1 MKNFL
6 IRISYLL
13 PILVCIVIFNFM
25 VDPARLFKAQDYE
38 RKMAD
43 AMISGS
49 AVTNLENTNFNDRAM
64 AKFMIQSLKSK
75 KDIGVLG
82 SSRVMTISSELFP
95 GKTLLNNGLS
105 SATLEDYI
113 SLYEIYREEHMLP
126 ATVIIGVDPW
136 IFNKNNGLSKWRQ
149 FDQYYY
155 SKFINSSSQHS
166 FDLKISPQDLVP
178 YEYQQLISIS
188 YFQAGIQSLLS
199 RKEHLFDKQWFTL
212 TNNKWN
218 DQTTYLPDGTRTW
231 PKNERE
237 APPLEVKKK
246 VVAENNQPNNLV
258 SFVELDQGLKQRF
271 IKLIKAMKDDG
282 IKVILFLPPY
292 HPLAYDHYVHSNNV
306 NIIKDVETFIRN
318 TARSYD
324 LTLVGSYNPNALLIP
339 EASFSDSMHLRDD
352 TELKRIF
359 LNVTG

>member
-1 MKNFL
+1 
-6 IRISYLL
+6 
-13 PILVCIVIFNFM
+13 
-25 VDPARLFKAQDYE
+25 
-38 RKMAD
+38 
-43 AMISGS
+43 
-49 AVTNLENTNFNDRAM
+49 
-64 AKFMIQSLKSK
+64 
-75 KDIGVLG
+75 
-82 SSRVMTISSELFP
+82 
-95 GKTLLNNGLS
+95 
-105 SATLEDYI
+105 
-113 SLYEIYREEHMLP
+113 MLP

-271 IKLIKAMKDDG
+271 IKLIKES
-282 IKVILFLPPY
+282 
-292 HPLAYDHYVHSNNV
+292 YDHYVHSNNV

-352 TELKRIF
+352 TELNRIF
-359 LNVTG
+359 LNLTG

>member
-113 SLYEIYREEHMLP
+113 ICSRQLSLS
-126 ATVIIGVDPW
+126 A
-136 IFNKNNGLSKWRQ
+136 
-149 FDQYYY
+149 
-155 SKFINSSSQHS
+155 
-166 FDLKISPQDLVP
+166 
-178 YEYQQLISIS
+178 
-188 YFQAGIQSLLS
+188 
-199 RKEHLFDKQWFTL
+199 
-212 TNNKWN
+212 
-218 DQTTYLPDGTRTW
+218 
-231 PKNERE
+231 
-237 APPLEVKKK
+237 
-246 VVAENNQPNNLV
+246 
-258 SFVELDQGLKQRF
+258 
-271 IKLIKAMKDDG
+271 
-282 IKVILFLPPY
+282 
-292 HPLAYDHYVHSNNV
+292 
-306 NIIKDVETFIRN
+306 
-318 TARSYD
+318 
-324 LTLVGSYNPNALLIP
+324 
-339 EASFSDSMHLRDD
+339 
-352 TELKRIF
+352 
-359 LNVTG
+359 